1 MEIICR
7 IIEQGALTVRKYTDK
22 NGQPQQIAFVPFVL
36 AQGTSTIYAELTGE
50 AASKCGP
57 LDPNHYY
64 LCNLSAFADRYTD
77 KNGDDRGTTK
87 MYINKLSIL

>member
-7 IIEQGALTVRKYTDK
+7 IIEQGALTVRQYTDR
-22 NGQPQQIAFVPFVL
+22 NNNSQQIAFVPFVL

-57 LDPNHYY
+57 MSQDHYY
-64 LCNLSAFADRYTD
+64 LCNLSSFADRYTD
-77 KNGDDRGTTK
+77 KNGDNRGTTK
-87 MYINKLSIL
+87 FYINKLSIL